1 MHVEKKK
8 KHNLISITIK
18 LKNSV
23 VYHFKTEDLTPTWKG
38 KPLQIET
45 LIASLWLLWRKP
57 LQPFSQPEKRK
68 ELYHPTAPAYLADDE
83 MV

>member
-1 MHVEKKK
+1 MQIETFFFFF
-8 KHNLISITIK
+8 I
-18 LKNSV
+18 
-23 VYHFKTEDLTPTWKG
+23 G
-38 KPLQIET
+38 KMQIET